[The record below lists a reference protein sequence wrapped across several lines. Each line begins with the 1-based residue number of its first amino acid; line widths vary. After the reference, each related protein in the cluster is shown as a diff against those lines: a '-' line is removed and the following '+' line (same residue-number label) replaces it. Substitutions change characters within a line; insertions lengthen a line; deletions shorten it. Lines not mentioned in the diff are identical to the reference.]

1 MRKKIVAGNWK
12 MNLSLEEARTLAGEL
27 KVKMDHYKNTIVDES
42 GNNIPEVVIFPPYV
56 YLTRM
61 IDLFMHS
68 DGVSVGAQNCHQEEG
83 GAFTGEVAASMIRS
97 VGASHVIIGH
107 SERRS
112 QFGEGDKLLAEKVK
126 QALKNNLTPVYC
138 CGEKLPE
145 REAGKHFQVVA
156 DQLLH
161 GILWMEESQVKRVVI
176 AYEPVWAI
184 GTGKTATPDQAQE
197 MHAHIRKLISDSY
210 GEQIAEN
217 ISILYGGSCNA
228 KNAGELFANPDVDG
242 GLIGGASLKAED
254 FFEIIRRRQEN
265 G

>member
-12 MNLSLEEARTLAGEL
+12 MNLSLEEAKTLGDGLKAEMDQNKELFVDGAGS
-27 KVKMDHYKNTIVDES
+27 NT
-42 GNNIPEVVIFPPYV
+42 PEVVIFPPYV
-56 YLTRM
+56 YLTGM
-61 IDLFMHS
+61 IDLFKHH
-68 DGVSVGAQNCHQEEG
+68 DGVSVGAQNCHHEES

-112 QFGEGDKLLAEKVK
+112 QFGEGDKLLAEKLK
-126 QALKNNLTPVYC
+126 LALKNDLTPVYC
-138 CGEKLPE
+138 CGEQLPE
-145 REAGKHFQVVA
+145 REAGQHFQVVA
-156 DQLLH
+156 DQLEQ
-161 GILWMEESQVKRVVI
+161 GVLWMEKDQAERVVI

-184 GTGKTATPDQAQE
+184 GTGKTASPDQAQE
-197 MHAHIRKLISDSY
+197 MHAHIRKLIRDSY
-210 GEQIAEN
+210 GEQVAEN

-242 GLIGGASLKAED
+242 GLIGGASLKVED
-254 FFEIIRRRQEN
+254 FFTIIKRRKEN

>member
-12 MNLSLEEARTLAGEL
+12 MNLSLEEAKTLAGEL
-27 KVKMDHYKNTIVDES
+27 KVKMDQYKDTILEGS
-42 GNNIPEVVIFPPYV
+42 GNNIPEVVIFPPYL
-56 YLTRM
+56 YLTGM
-61 IDLFMHS
+61 IDLFVHD
-68 DGVSVGAQNCHQEEG
+68 DGVSVGAQNCHHEES
-83 GAFTGEVAASMIRS
+83 GAFTGEVAASMIHS
-97 VGASHVIIGH
+97 VGASYVIIGH

-126 QALKNNLTPVYC
+126 LALKNGLTPVFC
-138 CGEKLPE
+138 CGEQLPE

-161 GILWMEESQVKRVVI
+161 GVLWMEKDQLERVVI

-184 GTGKTATPDQAQE
+184 GTGKTASPDQAQE
-197 MHAHIRKLISDSY
+197 MHAHIRKLIRDSY

-228 KNAGELFANPDVDG
+228 KNAGELFSNPDVDG
-242 GLIGGASLKAED
+242 GLIGGASLKVED
-254 FFEIIRRRQEN
+254 FFTIIKRRQEN